1 VKTWSFDSPDPE
13 TTRDVAAELGR
24 SIGESGLVVGL
35 IGPLGAGKTEFV
47 KGLADGLGVDPA
59 LVSSPTFVIAQ
70 QYPIYSESPASPR
83 ILQHVDFYRLDSE
96 AELESIG
103 FFDLFEVGAVVATE
117 WADRFP
123 GALGPERLEIVFEGP
138 SVAEA
143 SAAREG
149 VPRRGRRARVTA
161 HGRAAESA
169 LQDWC
174 ERIDRASRLVMAGG
188 GAGVGPGPQ
197 GRATGLLML
206 ALAIWGV
213 SRLGSGDPEPSCS
226 NPDGVEFDAWGTRR
240 VVCRGA
246 GEVASQPGGVG
257 GLLFGHRL
265 ALDRVSRLQ
274 LEALPDIG
282 PSRAR
287 AIVAARDRVPL
298 EALRDL
304 ERVPGIGPKIR
315 LRISAWLEPGTP
327 GAGSSISRAEAP
339 APRVAPTT
347 GGADR
352 G

>member
-24 SIGESGLVVGL
+24 SIGESGLVIGL

-59 LVSSPTFVIAQ
+59 LVSSPTFAIAQ
-70 QYPIYSESPASPR
+70 QYPICSESPASPT

-96 AELESIG
+96 AELESTG

-123 GALGPERLEIVFEGP
+123 GALGPEYLEIGFEGP
-138 SVAEA
+138 SLAEA

-149 VPRRGRRARVTA
+149 VPRRGRRARVVA
-161 HGRAAESA
+161 HGPAAESA

-174 ERIDRASRLVMAGG
+174 ERIDRASRLAMAGA
-188 GAGVGPGPQ
+188 GAGVGSGPQ
-197 GRATGLLML
+197 RSATWLLML
-206 ALAIWGV
+206 ALAIWGM
-213 SRLGSGDPEPSCS
+213 SRLGAGNPEPSCS
-226 NPDGVEFDAWGTRR
+226 NPDGVELDVWGTRR

-246 GEVASQPGGVG
+246 GEAASEPRGVG
-257 GLLFGHRL
+257 GLLFGHPI
-265 ALDRVSRLQ
+265 ALDRASRLQ

-287 AIVAARDRVPL
+287 AIIAARDRAPF

-315 LRISAWLEPGTP
+315 GRISSWLELGTP
-327 GAGSSISRAEAP
+327 GAGPSISRAQAP
-339 APRVAPTT
+339 ALHVLPT
-347 GGADR
+347 GGGDR

>member
-1 VKTWSFDSPDPE
+1 MKTWSFDSPDPE

-24 SIGESGLVVGL
+24 SIGERGLVVGL

-70 QYPIYSESPASPR
+70 QYPIYNESVASPT
-83 ILQHVDFYRLDSE
+83 ILHHVDFYRLDSE

-103 FFDLFEVGAVVATE
+103 FFDLFEVGAVVAAE
-117 WADRFP
+117 WADCFP
-123 GALGPERLEIVFEGP
+123 GALGPEYLEIEFEGP

-149 VPRRGRRARVTA
+149 VPRRGRRARVHA
-161 HGRAAESA
+161 HGQAAESA

-174 ERIDRASRLVMAGG
+174 ERIDRASRLAVAGG
-188 GAGVGPGPQ
+188 GAGIGPGPQ
-197 GRATGLLML
+197 GPATWLLML
-206 ALAIWGV
+206 ALLIWGI
-213 SRLGSGDPEPSCS
+213 SRLGSGNPEPLCS
-226 NPDGVEFDAWGTRR
+226 NPDAVAVDAWGTWR

-246 GEVASQPGGVG
+246 GEAASVPRVVFV
-257 GLLFGHRL
+257 LLFGHPIYL
-265 ALDRVSRLQ
+265 YFANRLQ

-287 AIVAARDRVPL
+287 AIIAARDRVPF

-315 LRISAWLEPGTP
+315 SRISTLLELAPP
-327 GAGSSISRAEAP
+327 GAGPSNSRADGP
-339 APRVAPTT
+339 VLQVAPI
-347 GGADR
+347 GGAQR